1 MEYYRMLGSM
11 SKKKDQEEKESPLNN
26 ENNST
31 SLKLNRGVE
40 LLLRNKGRKELKTS
54 ESKVL
59 EGRSKMIAVT
69 LTLSTVISIMF
80 LLVGGVIGYLLKEYV
95 IERNSTFIPTHPEMF
110 DEHGQII
117 PDDILAVR
125 FENGPE
131 TFLEDEE

>member
-1 MEYYRMLGSM
+1 MLGSM
-11 SKKKDQEEKESPLNN
+11 SKKKDQEEKGSPLNN
-26 ENNST
+26 QNNST

-40 LLLRNKGRKELKTS
+40 LLLRNKRRKELDAS
-54 ESKVL
+54 QSKVL
-59 EGRSKMIAVT
+59 KGRSKMIAVT

-80 LLVGGVIGYLLKEYV
+80 LLLGGVIGYLLKEYV
-95 IERNSTFIPTHPEMF
+95 NERNSTFIPTHPGMF